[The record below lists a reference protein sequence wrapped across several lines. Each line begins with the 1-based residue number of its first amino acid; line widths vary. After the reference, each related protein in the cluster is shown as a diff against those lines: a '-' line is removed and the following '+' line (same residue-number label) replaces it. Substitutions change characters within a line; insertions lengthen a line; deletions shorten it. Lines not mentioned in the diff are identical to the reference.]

1 MTVIIFLAILG
12 VLVLVHE
19 LGHFLAAKAMGVGVE
34 EFGIGF
40 PPRLLGWFKNR
51 HLEIIEKEAS
61 SATAH
66 YFFY

>member
-34 EFGIGF
+34 DWGIGL
-40 PPRLLGWFKNR
+40 PRRLCDWIRNR
-51 HLEIIEKEAS
+51 HGQWK
-61 SATAH
+61 
-66 YFFY
+66 